1 MDSRVRDL
9 INAGDELVLELGQL
23 LRTMR
28 DTNAWR
34 PLGFGSFD
42 LYRAERFGRR
52 RRWAQQRIQAADT
65 IDRFPELADPDLEI
79 QVIHP
84 DESNAQVEIRRSIAG
99 DYDDNRRVDTNDYYL
114 WKLFYGSS
122 VSDGAGFF
130 YFADGNYDGKV
141 DAGDYV
147 VWRNN
152 LGKELPPLAGEATG
166 SGGVA
171 VGSIVPEPAGA
182 VLAAA
187 ACGAALLARR
197 RRRALAP
204 DRGV

>member
-1 MDSRVRDL
+1 MPPPAR
-9 INAGDELVLELGQL
+9 IAHLERQRC
-23 LRTMR
+23 RTGAHR
-28 DTNAWR
+28 GA
-34 PLGFGSFD
+34 P
-42 LYRAERFGRR
+42 RAPR
-52 RRWAQQRIQAADT
+52 APT
-65 IDRFPELADPDLEI
+65 
-79 QVIHP
+79 
-84 DESNAQVEIRRSIAG
+84 
-99 DYDDNRRVDTNDYYL
+99 
-114 WKLFYGSS
+114 S

-171 VGSIVPEPAGA
+171 VGSIVPEPASA
-182 VLAAA
+182 VLAIV
-187 ACGAALLARR
+187 CGAALLARR

-204 DRGV
+204 HRGV